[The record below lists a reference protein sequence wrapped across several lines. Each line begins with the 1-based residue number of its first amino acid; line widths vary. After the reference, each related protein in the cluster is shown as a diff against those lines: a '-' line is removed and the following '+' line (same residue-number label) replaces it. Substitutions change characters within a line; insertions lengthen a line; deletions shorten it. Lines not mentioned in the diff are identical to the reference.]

1 MGRVVISEFISLDG
15 VMEDPGGAEGSRLGG
30 WTFQFDQ
37 GPDGRQ
43 FKLDELLAA
52 EALLLGRTTY
62 LGFAQAWPSMTDPTG
77 FAEKM
82 NGMRK
87 YVVSS
92 TLSDEDATWSN
103 SVVLRGDFMTEVAR
117 LKAETEGDLLVAGSA
132 QLARALVQHGIVDE
146 FRLMVFPIV
155 LGTGKK
161 LFGESA
167 HATTFTL
174 AATATTESGIVML
187 RYQGASAT
195 RRED

>member
-15 VMEDPGGAEGSRLGG
+15 VMEDPGGAEGSRHGG

-37 GPDGRQ
+37 GPEGRQ
-43 FKLDELLAA
+43 FKLDELFAA
-52 EALLLGRTTY
+52 DALLLGRTTY
-62 LGFAQAWPSMTDPTG
+62 LGFAQAWPSVTDPMG

-92 TLSDEDATWSN
+92 TLSDEDATWNN
-103 SVVLRGDFMTEVAR
+103 SVVLRGDFLAEVGR

-132 QLARALVQHGIVDE
+132 QLARTLVQHGIVDE
-146 FRLMVFPIV
+146 YRLMVFPVV
-155 LGTGKK
+155 LGSGKK
-161 LFGESA
+161 LFGEID
-167 HATTFTL
+167 HPTTFTL

-195 RRED
+195 SRGV